1 MLLRAPVDH
10 APSTLHKRKNV
21 SNLYQMEDSDID
33 HENVIIM
40 QCLSKM
46 VRSVYSNA
54 APAVL
59 YRKLLIAELGID
71 RLKVVQ
77 ETLEH
82 LDTKTRV

>member
-1 MLLRAPVDH
+1 ML
-10 APSTLHKRKNV
+10 PSTLHKRKNV

-54 APAVL
+54 
-59 YRKLLIAELGID
+59 
-71 RLKVVQ
+71 
-77 ETLEH
+77 
-82 LDTKTRV
+82 TRCVI